1 MSKVK
6 YQLIKFT
13 VPQAG
18 AVVNINANSD
28 RLYKRIT
35 GFFASLPTDNAFT
48 GSTLQLYV
56 NDQEVFPEG
65 YEAKMITCGNQV
77 APNQR
82 FYTGEEEA
90 AGSTIR
96 GKFTDGSQAGAYPY
110 NGTLYLKLEDKAGN
124 EQQ

>member
-1 MSKVK
+1 MAKPK
-6 YQLIKFT
+6 HQLIKFT

-18 AVVNINANSD
+18 AAVNINANSD

-35 GFFASLPTDNAFT
+35 GIFASLPEDKAFP

-65 YEAKMITCGNQV
+65 YELKMITCSEHV
-77 APNQR
+77 SPNDR
-82 FYTGEEEA
+82 HYNVEEEA

-96 GKFTDGSQAGAYPY
+96 GKYTDGGQGGNYPY
-110 NGTLYLKLEDKAGN
+110 TGTLYLRLEEKIS
-124 EQQ
+124 Q